1 MVLTWCAT
9 SIKNRFF
16 MASCYHALPVTCLI
30 ELEPRERLDELGC
43 PMHCSVNKTE
53 IIGTVRETLFPEK
66 FVESE
71 IPRNMSWIVF
81 VLSDDHLIVEEEQML
96 YDFNSFLGEVG
107 GSLGLFLGVSL
118 FSMYEGLTFNSRRLW
133 KWSRKF

>member
-1 MVLTWCAT
+1 
-9 SIKNRFF
+9 
-16 MASCYHALPVTCLI
+16 
-30 ELEPRERLDELGC
+30 
-43 PMHCSVNKTE
+43 MHCSVNKTE

-66 FVESE
+66 FVESD
-71 IPRNMSWIVF
+71 IPRNVSWIVF

-118 FSMYEGLTFNSRRLW
+118 FSMYEGLTSILRRLW
-133 KWSRKF
+133 RWCSKF